1 MTLNRTFTTVCI
13 LAVLGA
19 ALPAQQPPAA
29 GQGSVEQQV
38 LQASNEWFEA
48 LMAGDIDRLD
58 RLQTDDFLTVQQGRG
73 AVAVVG
79 KGQQMEN
86 LRKAGSNRPKFERTL
101 SAVKVRE
108 YGNVAVLTALSTYR
122 QPGPR
127 RDAVLSRAVV
137 TEIWV
142 NEQGRWRLCHF
153 QPTDVPANP
162 PK

>member
-1 MTLNRTFTTVCI
+1 MTLNRTFMTGCL
-13 LAVLGA
+13 LAMLGA
-19 ALPAQQPPAA
+19 TLAAQQPPAT

-38 LQASNEWFEA
+38 VQASNEWFEA
-48 LMAGDIDRLD
+48 LMAGDLDRLD

-86 LRKAGSNRPKFERTL
+86 LRKAGTNRPKFERSL

-108 YGNVAVLTALSTYR
+108 RGSIAILTALATYH

-127 RDAVLSRAVV
+127 RNTAISRAVV
-137 TEIWV
+137 SEVWV
-142 NEQGRWRLCHF
+142 HEQGRWRLWHF
-153 QPTDVPANP
+153 QPTDVPPSP

>member
-1 MTLNRTFTTVCI
+1 MTLSRTFTTVCI

-29 GQGSVEQQV
+29 GQSSVEQQV
-38 LQASNEWFEA
+38 LQASNDWFDA

-58 RLQTDDFLTVQQGRG
+58 RLQADDFLTIQQGRG
-73 AVAVVG
+73 AVAVVD
-79 KGQQMEN
+79 KAQQMEN
-86 LRKAGSNRPKFERTL
+86 LRKAGTNRPKFERSL

-108 YGNVAVLTALSTYR
+108 RGSIAVLTALATYR

-127 RDAVLSRAVV
+127 RDTATSRAVISEV
-137 TEIWV
+137 WV
-142 NEQGRWRLCHF
+142 NDQGRWRLWHF

-162 PK
+162 PR